1 MTRRLREWLDRTWV
15 LLQGRG
21 PYLDST
27 PSRLRGNRM
36 SRRPRGAY
44 RTRTFRTPLATIAAL
59 PRAVVVTV
67 QVPLVNLMVHR

>member
-1 MTRRLREWLDRTWV
+1 
-15 LLQGRG
+15 
-21 PYLDST
+21 
-27 PSRLRGNRM
+27 M